1 MRFLLVQ
8 TLYGTRWSCIH
19 AAVFC
24 RSYCD
29 LAPAKS
35 TPPPPTTVNFLCANI
50 ILRNGVLE
58 KIVKAVNTFMGV
70 ICHIPLCTK
79 ARPA

>member
-35 TPPPPTTVNFLCANI
+35 PLPHTTVNFLCANI

-58 KIVKAVNTFMGV
+58 KIVKTVNTFMGV